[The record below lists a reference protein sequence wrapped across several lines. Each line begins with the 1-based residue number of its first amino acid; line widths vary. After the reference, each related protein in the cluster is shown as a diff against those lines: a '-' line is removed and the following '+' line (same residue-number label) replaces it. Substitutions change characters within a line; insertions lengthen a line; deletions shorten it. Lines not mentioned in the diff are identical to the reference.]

1 MKLKGSHT
9 KWVNSSWSLNGGS
22 RFPKLHHHSS
32 FAHSGDS
39 SIETEWKTTPTQIDI
54 ISKSKDILNFRAQNK
69 LKNNH
74 QIMFYLDSLA
84 SEAIS
89 VRWVTFK

>member
-74 QIMFYLDSLA
+74 QIMFYLDSLG
-84 SEAIS
+84 I
-89 VRWVTFK
+89 